1 MNVKNVHR
9 RSALILTFAT
19 LGEFNFINWF
29 FFVAFHCVWMEF
41 PVFFYASRTPH
52 LRLIA
57 KKKWVELIAHSV
69 SFFFVAVAFFFL
81 HRMKKSVHYL
91 CRVRPRII
99 EAKPCFAVVRHGPG
113 STMCGL
119 VLFFLRGFYLL
130 LSFLFTRTRRRR
142 RRRWSVEGRDREWDG
157 KEKEEEKKKRERER
171 ERNRTTTFDEATK
184 ATRNAPANKR
194 RRRRW
199 LSASATLRGRSRGD
213 DDDDDD
219 DDDDFDLALVFGRD
233 VLEATPLMDRLIDA
247 AS

>member
-29 FFVAFHCVWMEF
+29 FLWHFIVYGWNFLFFLCLKNASPSPYCQKKVSWTHC
-41 PVFFYASRTPH
+41 
-52 LRLIA
+52 
-57 KKKWVELIAHSV
+57 
-69 SFFFVAVAFFFL
+69 SFGFLFFVAVAFFFL